1 VSARGKSGG
10 KGSDSQKVRR
20 LTELKTLLRQHAQTE
35 LAKSAAQTPPSS
47 PETSASPSFDELLN
61 GKPKRATVNAESP
74 SANPG
79 EFREAIGEVRRIE
92 AQALP
97 QAPKPAP
104 EARQREADEAAVLSE
119 LLQEPEPWALIDGA
133 EQNSFLADGF
143 SPKLLRKLKR
153 SQFQIADEID
163 LHYENQTVAKRMLH
177 DFLQQHSAHRDIC
190 VRVIHGKGAN
200 SDQGAILKTM
210 VDIELR
216 RRKDVIAFCT
226 PPQALGGT
234 GAVLVLLRK
243 R

>member
-1 VSARGKSGG
+1 MSERGN
-10 KGSDSQKVRR
+10 SDSKARDGQKVRR
-20 LTELKTLLRQHAQTE
+20 LTELKTLLRGHLQTKASEQPAAIESEAAPIGFAE
-35 LAKSAAQTPPSS
+35 LIDGKSKPAT
-47 PETSASPSFDELLN
+47 ASTRSFEL
-61 GKPKRATVNAESP
+61 TT
-74 SANPG
+74 
-79 EFREAIGEVRRIE
+79 EFREAIGRVRRIE
-92 AQALP
+92 ADTSP

-104 EARQREADEAAVLSE
+104 EARQREADEAAVISE
-119 LLQEPEPWALIDGA
+119 LLQEPQAWALIDGA

-163 LHYENQTVAKRMLH
+163 LHHENQAVAKRMLH
-177 DFLQQHSAHRDIC
+177 DFLQQHSAQRDIC
-190 VRVIHGKGAN
+190 VRVIHGKGAS

-210 VDIELR
+210 VDLELR

-226 PPQALGGT
+226 PPQAMGGT